1 MHQLAVEPRGE
12 QLGMFTKLKAED
24 LEKDAVALESVTAV
38 AEGQFPAEMP
48 KPPLP
53 RADAKPLLQRDLP
66 PPVSIDGGSG
76 QFALASQYLCPVLVR
91 A

>member
-1 MHQLAVEPRGE
+1 VHQLAVEPRGE

-24 LEKDAVALESVTAV
+24 LEEDTVALERVATV
-38 AEGQFPAEMP
+38 AEGQVSAEMT

-66 PPVSIDGGSG
+66 RPYRSMV
-76 QFALASQYLCPVLVR
+76 VLVSSPLR
-91 A
+91 LNICPPCS